1 MSKKNKNK
9 KKKISAKSIR
19 YEKFRKEKPAV
30 LDISMPLLSD
40 DQNKQKMDDQDRI
53 DRLAATP
60 KGPQKAKLDFNVD
73 RPTYDAFMKMC
84 SQRGYS
90 STVVIERMMKKF
102 VETGTF

>member
-53 DRLAATP
+53 DRFL
-60 KGPQKAKLDFNVD
+60 KSNRNPQTKEV
-73 RPTYDAFMKMC
+73 
-84 SQRGYS
+84 S
-90 STVVIERMMKKF
+90 
-102 VETGTF
+102 